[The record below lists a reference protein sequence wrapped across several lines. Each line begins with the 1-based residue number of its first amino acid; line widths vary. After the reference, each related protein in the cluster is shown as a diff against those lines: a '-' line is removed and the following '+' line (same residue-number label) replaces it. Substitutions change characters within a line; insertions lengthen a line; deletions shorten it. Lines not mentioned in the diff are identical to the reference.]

1 MARRLRIKMTNKL
14 YAIVNDSDVYILNKV
29 REIYTSWGYTP
40 EQMLT
45 YTTWQDGLAS
55 QTSLFMTHFV
65 KLDLTRDQDRTNFK
79 DLLKKKKK
87 LPDNWFGNGVIVVC
101 HKAPGKW
108 LKDLIEEY
116 DGTYDGEISI
126 DEILETINL
135 SKENKEFV
143 KYYVGD
149 SAEDLIIIKNTLSGV
164 ADTDKLTIDELYSY
178 LPNKMGAVPP
188 WQLINAVMSGN
199 MPLLEQE
206 FQRVIT
212 NTHPLVIMKLL
223 KNKFQDFVTYR
234 ALTVSKMSEKEIC
247 ELLGYNSPYRLIDFK
262 RSKCKHEKEI
272 MFMLYKYE
280 FKFKEGNAFLPSSN
294 DLLHSLLIKITLMS
308 K

>member
-1 MARRLRIKMTNKL
+1 MTNKL

-55 QTSLFMTHFV
+55 QTSLFMSHFV

-87 LPDNWFGNGVIVVC
+87 LLDNWFGNGVIIVC

-108 LKDLIEEY
+108 LKDLIDEY

-164 ADTDKLTIDELYSY
+164 ADTDRLTIDELYSY

-234 ALTVSKMSEKEIC
+234 ALTASKMSEKKIC

-272 MFMLYKYE
+272 MSMLYKYE

>member
-1 MARRLRIKMTNKL
+1 MTNKL

-55 QTSLFMTHFV
+55 QTSLFMSHFV

-164 ADTDKLTIDELYSY
+164 ADTDRLTIDELYSY

-234 ALTVSKMSEKEIC
+234 ALTASKMSEKEIC
-247 ELLGYNSPYRLIDFK
+247 GLLGYNSPYRLIDFK

-272 MFMLYKYE
+272 MTMLYKYE

>member
-1 MARRLRIKMTNKL
+1 MTNKL

-55 QTSLFMTHFV
+55 QTSLFMSHFV
-65 KLDLTRDQDRTNFK
+65 KLDLTRDQDRNNFR

-87 LPDNWFGNGVIVVC
+87 LPDNWFGNGVIIVC
-101 HKAPGKW
+101 HKALGKW
-108 LKDLIEEY
+108 LKDLIDKY
-116 DGTYDGEISI
+116 NGVYDGEISI

-149 SAEDLIIIKNTLSGV
+149 SAEDLIIIKNTLLGV

-206 FQRVIT
+206 FRRVIT

-234 ALTVSKMSEKEIC
+234 ALTASKMSEKEIC

>member
-1 MARRLRIKMTNKL
+1 MTNKL

-55 QTSLFMTHFV
+55 QTSLFMSHFV

-87 LPDNWFGNGVIVVC
+87 LPDNWFGNGVIIVC

-108 LKDLIEEY
+108 LKDLIDEY

-164 ADTDKLTIDELYSY
+164 ADTDKLTIAELYSY

-234 ALTVSKMSEKEIC
+234 ALTASKMSEKEIC
-247 ELLGYNSPYRLIDFK
+247 GLLGYNSPYRLIDFK

-272 MFMLYKYE
+272 MTMLYKYE

-294 DLLHSLLIKITLMS
+294 DLLHSLLIKITLMA

>member
-1 MARRLRIKMTNKL
+1 MTNKL

-29 REIYTSWGYTP
+29 REIYTSWGYIP

-55 QTSLFMTHFV
+55 QTSLFMSHFV

-87 LPDNWFGNGVIVVC
+87 LPDNWFGNGVIIVC

-108 LKDLIEEY
+108 LKDLIDEY
-116 DGTYDGEISI
+116 DGIYDGEISI

-234 ALTVSKMSEKEIC
+234 ALTASKMSEKEIC
-247 ELLGYNSPYRLIDFK
+247 KLLGYNSPYRLIDFK
-262 RSKCKHEKEI
+262 RGKCKHEKEI
-272 MFMLYKYE
+272 MSMLYKYE

>member
-1 MARRLRIKMTNKL
+1 MTNKL

-55 QTSLFMTHFV
+55 QTSLFMSHFV

-87 LPDNWFGNGVIVVC
+87 LPDNWFGNGVIIVC

-108 LKDLIEEY
+108 LKDLIDEY

-234 ALTVSKMSEKEIC
+234 ALTTSKMSEKEIC

-272 MFMLYKYE
+272 MSMLYKYE

-294 DLLHSLLIKITLMS
+294 DLLHSLLIKITLMAR
-308 K
+308 

>member
-1 MARRLRIKMTNKL
+1 MTSRL

-55 QTSLFMTHFV
+55 QTSLFMSHFV
-65 KLDLTRDQDRTNFK
+65 KLNLTRDQDRTNFK

-87 LPDNWFGNGVIVVC
+87 LPDNWFGNGVIIVC

-108 LKDLIEEY
+108 LKDLIDEY
-116 DGTYDGEISI
+116 DGIYDGEISI

-188 WQLINAVMSGN
+188 WQLINAVISGN
-199 MPLLEQE
+199 MTLLEQE

-234 ALTVSKMSEKEIC
+234 TLAASKMPEKEIC

-272 MFMLYKYE
+272 MSMLYKYE

>member
-1 MARRLRIKMTNKL
+1 MTNKL

-55 QTSLFMTHFV
+55 QTSLFMSHFV

-87 LPDNWFGNGVIVVC
+87 LLGNWFGNGVIIVC

-108 LKDLIEEY
+108 LKDLIDEY

-164 ADTDKLTIDELYSY
+164 ADTDRLTIDELYSY

-234 ALTVSKMSEKEIC
+234 ALTASKMSEKEIC
-247 ELLGYNSPYRLIDFK
+247 KLLGYNSPYRLIDFK

-272 MFMLYKYE
+272 MSMLYKYE